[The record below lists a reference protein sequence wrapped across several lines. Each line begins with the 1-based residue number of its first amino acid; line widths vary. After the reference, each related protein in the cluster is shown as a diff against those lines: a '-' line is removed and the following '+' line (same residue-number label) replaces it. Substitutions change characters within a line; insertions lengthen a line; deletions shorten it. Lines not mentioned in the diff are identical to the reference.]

1 MTTQS
6 HSFFTNH
13 ILLKTAVIGL
23 WAVVFVMAWLS
34 FWLFADTSVSLT
46 DFLLS
51 IRQVDSSSFWQ
62 FSRIAGVLAYVAMW
76 LSVMTGLS
84 IGSQTSHYWFER
96 GKVLAWHE
104 FFTWLAIVMA
114 GFHAGAL
121 LKDDYIAPTL
131 SQILLPFAWHSVRLS
146 AWAWLWIGLGQVA
159 VYVMALLA
167 LIAKHKHKLVK
178 SLWKYLHASVL
189 LAYVASVVHGLFV
202 GTDSQQLWVKLL
214 FVGTNIALAVMVLF
228 RIGQMRYQMKSR

>member
-1 MTTQS
+1 MITQS

-13 ILLKTAVIGL
+13 ILLKTVVIGL

-34 FWLFADTSVSLT
+34 FWLFSAEPISLS
-46 DFLLS
+46 DFLLNA
-51 IRQVDSSSFWQ
+51 IQPDSPSFWQ
-62 FSRIAGVLAYVAMW
+62 FSRIAGLLAYMAMW

-84 IGSQTSHYWFER
+84 IGSQTSQYWFER

-104 FFTWLAIVMA
+104 FFTWLAIGMVII
-114 GFHAGAL
+114 HAGAL
-121 LKDDYIAPTL
+121 LKDGYIAPSL
-131 SQILLPFAWHSVRLS
+131 GDVLVPFAWHSARLS

-189 LAYVASVVHGLFV
+189 LAYVASVVHGLFI
-202 GTDSQQLWVKLL
+202 GTDSEQLWLKLL